1 MSHLKAVTKISHMET
16 TKWRYQR
23 RHNVHGP
30 VGFVR
35 NILFRMELFATN
47 LRKRAEELGI
57 SNAEAARRV
66 GLSERRYGNYVS
78 GRREPDLATLVRIA
92 AVLETSPNR
101 LLSFAASQEE
111 TGEVVEPGP
120 EDRIRSAINVLPA
133 PQLETVAVMVEAL
146 AAANGARR

>member
-1 MSHLKAVTKISHMET
+1 MET
-16 TKWRYQR
+16 
-23 RHNVHGP
+23 
-30 VGFVR
+30 
-35 NILFRMELFATN
+35 FAAN

-101 LLSFAASQEE
+101 LLSFAASQDEL
-111 TGEVVEPGP
+111 GEAVEPGP
-120 EDRIRSAINVLPA
+120 SDRIRSAINVLA
-133 PQLETVAVMVEAL
+133 TQELETVAVMVEAL